1 MKQNKL
7 YVAPKMEVIEVEPQ
21 GILCTSCGVEPSD
34 FMGTGMS
41 FTEHSG
47 NWNY

>member
-21 GILCTSCGVEPSD
+21 GILCTSGGVDPTD
-34 FMGTGMS
+34 FNGKVMEFGTTTGV
-41 FTEHSG
+41 
-47 NWNY
+47 W

>member
-21 GILCTSCGVEPSD
+21 GILCTSGGFEP
-34 FMGTGMS
+34 TGFNGRVMEFGS
-41 FTEHSG
+41 NDGS
-47 NWNY
+47 WN

>member
-7 YVAPKMEVIEVEPQ
+7 YVAPKVDVIEIEPQ
-21 GILCTSCGVEPSD
+21 GILCTSGGVEPSN

-41 FTEHSG
+41 FGESAG
-47 NWNY
+47 QWNY